1 MNASERF
8 YRTLDKMNGR
18 NEKLKVTVEPVRS
31 AFTQAAGSVPHSLSE
46 AVFLRFLD
54 AFNRS
59 GKPEEA
65 FAEAAY
71 SLGAYIDLFWR
82 DYSGQ
87 VHPLEAEDWEFLREE
102 ISAAAGDLD
111 LDLLTYIMQ
120 QILEHGA
127 L

>member
-18 NEKLKVTVEPVRS
+18 GEGLAVTVEAVRA
-31 AFTQAAGSVPHSLSE
+31 AFTQAVGTVPHSLSE
-46 AVFLRFLD
+46 AIFLRFLD

-65 FAEAAY
+65 FAETAY
-71 SLGAYIDLFWR
+71 SLGPYIDLFWM
-82 DYSGQ
+82 DYAEEGR
-87 VHPLEAEDWEFLREE
+87 PLEKADWVFLRDEV
-102 ISAAAGDLD
+102 SAAAGDLD
-111 LDLLTYIMQ
+111 LDILTYIMR

-127 L
+127 I